1 MRIKVHD
8 GTVNHGDRPLCA
20 TCTHSTIILG
30 ETLDQRIIECR
41 AGIMQALLIP
51 FRVTSCTRYTDSRVP
66 SYAEMVQTAWILQPH
81 RNKRRAAGFVRGEDL
96 EPREFAAIV
105 NEGPDET

>member
-41 AGIMQALLIP
+41 AGIMQAL
-51 FRVTSCTRYTDSRVP
+51 RDVVEVAQTRPMSKLKAWRLVRI
-66 SYAEMVQTAWILQPH
+66 VQKA
-81 RNKRRAAGFVRGEDL
+81 RA
-96 EPREFAAIV
+96 
-105 NEGPDET
+105 